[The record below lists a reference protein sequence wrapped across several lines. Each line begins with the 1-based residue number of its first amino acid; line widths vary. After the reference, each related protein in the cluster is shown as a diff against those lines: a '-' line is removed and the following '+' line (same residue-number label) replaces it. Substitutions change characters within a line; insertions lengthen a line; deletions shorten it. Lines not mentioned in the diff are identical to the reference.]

1 MKTKK
6 EKLNDNSCNECNENC
21 STLKLK
27 YNNIIYWLCDDCYV
41 EHLKE
46 SDLGLDMALDY
57 KIDKWG
63 F

>member
-1 MKTKK
+1 MIL
-6 EKLNDNSCNECNENC
+6 EKLNNNSCNECNENS

-27 YNNIIYWLCDDCYV
+27 YNDTIYWLCDDCYV

-57 KIDKWG
+57 KINKWG